1 MGKRNR
7 RAPARRR
14 PKRYLARTEYRI
26 DRFGAVQGRP
36 VDDALARAMKASGQ
50 HLPRM
55 PVTVP
60 PGEWQIT
67 RTIRLTKGRIIK
79 PASNPWVAYDYRFVD
94 RVTRVMLKAIKEDS
108 RAEEKTSET

>member
-1 MGKRNR
+1 MGKRSR
-7 RAPARRR
+7 CAPARRR

-60 PGEWQIT
+60 LGEWQIT
-67 RTIRLTKGRIIK
+67 RTIRLTKGCILNIE
-79 PASNPWVAYDYRFVD
+79 PASDPLW
-94 RVTRVMLKAIKEDS
+94 TLKAFKGDTC
-108 RAEEKTSET
+108 AEEKTSET